1 MPSVLWCGK
10 TREWRQNTRPRDFE
24 TLAMTGQL
32 LPHAGAFTAWTLR
45 TSYPKAFC
53 RQWSHFFYSPEVIDG
68 PPQSFI
74 GSHTKAPALLIP
86 QSCVILEANQTVR
99 RKRAHWAAS
108 CRHCL
113 PTTTDFSSSRKTL
126 LGCRDKHEQGLL
138 GNTCFKKWTLN
149 AFSLWHQGPW
159 ELSRLLGLPVVLLLT
174 GPRKVKVLM
183 GQAQPPKCK
192 LPKAPLEI
200 SGMFFVQSIGYFP
213 VRESCDYNEG

>member
-1 MPSVLWCGK
+1 MVPPIFHRV
-10 TREWRQNTRPRDFE
+10 THQ
-24 TLAMTGQL
+24 
-32 LPHAGAFTAWTLR
+32 
-45 TSYPKAFC
+45 
-53 RQWSHFFYSPEVIDG
+53 G
-68 PPQSFI
+68 PCP
-74 GSHTKAPALLIP
+74 PDP
-86 QSCVILEANQTVR
+86 QSCVVLEANQTVR

-138 GNTCFKKWTLN
+138 GNTCFKKWTLS

-192 LPKAPLEI
+192 LSKAPLEI
-200 SGMFFVQSIGYFP
+200 SGMFSVQSIGYFP
-213 VRESCDYNEG
+213 VRESCDYNEGYSSLLTTLEDKDGWHLPTSPETDGDSSQSR